1 MARIWSEVL
10 GVERVGV
17 LDNFFDLGGHS
28 LLAIQLLGRIEKEL
42 GPRLSLAA
50 IFRSP
55 RIADLAEIFE
65 ERRRRARTVT
75 PSLVPIQRK
84 GSHPPFYCVHAET
97 GVVYYR
103 PLARLVGADQPFYG
117 IQSRGLDGRGRPLE
131 TVEEMAAHYVAEVRG
146 FQPEGPYYIGG
157 HSFGG
162 KIAFEMARQLAA
174 AGQRTAFLALFD
186 TATSPSRPLS
196 ARTSMFDLVRSRAR
210 IHVQILESLGS
221 REKASYLIQRWE
233 TVQSVFSHWFA
244 RATDGLFH
252 PLRHAQRMVRE
263 ANICAAARYVPKY
276 YEGRVTIF
284 RATDRGVQLIDPDL
298 GWREL
303 CREGVEVHEVPGGH
317 SSILLEDVHLQALG
331 AKLRECLRDARKT
344 ERLKS
349 ISMGRGTAAER

>member
-1 MARIWSEVL
+1 MTAS
-10 GVERVGV
+10 
-17 LDNFFDLGGHS
+17 
-28 LLAIQLLGRIEKEL
+28 
-42 GPRLSLAA
+42 
-50 IFRSP
+50 RSGT
-55 RIADLAEIFE
+55 RS
-65 ERRRRARTVT
+65 VT

-84 GSHPPFYCVHAET
+84 GTHPPFYCVHAET

-117 IQSRGLDGRGRPLE
+117 IQSRGLDGRARPLE

-146 FQPEGPYYIGG
+146 FQPEGPYYLGG

-174 AGQRTAFLALFD
+174 AGEKTAFLALFD

-196 ARTSMFDLVRSRAR
+196 ARTSMLDLVQSRAGTHLR
-210 IHVQILESLGS
+210 TLGKLGF
-221 REKASYLIQRWE
+221 REKVSYVIQRLA
-233 TVQSVFSHWFA
+233 TIQSVFSHSFA

-263 ANICAAARYVPKY
+263 ANIRAAARYVPKY

-303 CREGVEVHEVPGGH
+303 CGEGVEVHEVPGGH

-331 AKLRECLRDARKT
+331 AKLRECLRDARET
-344 ERLKS
+344 ERLRS
-349 ISMGRGTAAER
+349 RSMARGMTAER